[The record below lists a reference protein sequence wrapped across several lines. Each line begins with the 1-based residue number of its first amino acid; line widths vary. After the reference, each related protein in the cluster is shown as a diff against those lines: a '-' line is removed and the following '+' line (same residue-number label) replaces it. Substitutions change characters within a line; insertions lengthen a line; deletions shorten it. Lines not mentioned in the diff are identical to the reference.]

1 LDGNDLL
8 FKANLVVMPM
18 REFDVILGM
27 DWLASYRA
35 TIDCYSKTITIEI
48 PSRELLVVATSK
60 GNKFAESFMAF
71 LDDGTG
77 ENGEIPWKY
86 TLVVCEFEDVFES
99 VPGLPPN
106 RGKDSE
112 FFIELVPGT
121 RPISRTPYR
130 MAPKEM
136 LELRKQL
143 NELMDLGLIQES
155 CSPWGA
161 PVLFVK
167 KKDNSMRLCIDYRE
181 LNKVTIRNKYPLPW
195 IEDLFD

>member
-1 LDGNDLL
+1 
-8 FKANLVVMPM
+8 
-18 REFDVILGM
+18 
-27 DWLASYRA
+27 
-35 TIDCYSKTITIEI
+35 
-48 PSRELLVVATSK
+48 
-60 GNKFAESFMAF
+60 MAF

-77 ENGEIPWKY
+77 ENGEMPWKC

-106 RGKDSE
+106 RGRDSE

-121 RPISRTPYR
+121 SPISRTPYR

-181 LNKVTIRNKYPLPW
+181 LNKVTIRNKYPFPR
-195 IEDLFD
+195 IEDLFDQLRRAKVFYKIDLRSGYHQLRVRESDIPKTAFATRYGSYEFLVMPFGVTNSPSIFIALMNRIF